1 MKLKS
6 KNTSG
11 SNHQHALLS
20 PSSARKW
27 LSCPAA
33 LACEIGLPNE
43 SGQAAVN
50 GTVMHL
56 VAETVINRVIKGE
69 DIRADTYKG
78 VYALNEGKGPIKAL
92 VKPEK
97 GAVLI
102 TDDFVSQVN
111 KYVDYCRPIIDAAE
125 LIEVESR
132 VNLTRVLHPGVEL
145 NGNTLHTFGTA
156 DLVAL
161 LPSYH
166 KTLNQEFVLDTE
178 DDGTA
183 YTLIVGDLKTGRHKV
198 LAKENKQM
206 MLYALG
212 LLRAYKRLY
221 DITAV
226 RLVIFQPYAGGA
238 DEWDTTPEALEQFG
252 KFAQGRALK
261 AIDAFQRGKKGLK
274 PADFRPGN
282 VQCQWCRFSEK
293 CNAKRKVASRA
304 VESDL
309 EDDTQQSA
317 EEALKAVHKFC
328 NDADYMDVWDDVSP
342 ADILRLIPDFD
353 GRPAKTVKA
362 KTDPSEISLDQL
374 KAEWDKLP
382 LMRQHIADIEKAMY
396 AALMR
401 GEVVDGLKLVE
412 GRPGSRSWSDEEAVN
427 QFRAN
432 HPNGYLL
439 DKTVPVNP
447 TEAEKI
453 IGKEDPEL
461 WAELSKL
468 VTRKPGQPYIAAAN
482 DKRPAWTPATDNDL
496 AN

>member
-11 SNHQHALLS
+11 SNQEHALLS

-27 LSCPAA
+27 MACPAA
-33 LACEIGLPNE
+33 LACEFGIPNE

-50 GTVMHL
+50 GTCMHL
-56 VAETVINRVIKGE
+56 VAETVLNRVIKGE

-92 VKPEK
+92 TKPEK

-125 LIEVESR
+125 LVEVESR

-145 NGNTLHTFGTA
+145 NGAPLQTFGTA
-156 DLVAL
+156 DLVAVM
-161 LPSYH
+161 P
-166 KTLNQEFVLDTE
+166 
-178 DDGTA
+178 DGM
-183 YTLIVGDLKTGRHKV
+183 LIVGDLKTGRHKV

-212 LLRAYKRLY
+212 LLRKLKRLY

-238 DEWDTTPEALEQFG
+238 DEWDTTPEALELFG
-252 KFAQGRALK
+252 KFASKAALK
-261 AIDAFQRGKKGLK
+261 AIDAFERGKKGLK

-282 VQCQWCRFSEK
+282 DACQWCRFAEM
-293 CNAKRKVASRA
+293 CLAKSRA
-304 VESDL
+304 VKESD
-309 EDDTQQSA
+309 
-317 EEALKAVHKFC
+317 
-328 NDADYMDVWDDVSP
+328 P
-342 ADILRLIPDFD
+342 ADFACDME
-353 GRPAKTVKA
+353 T
-362 KTDPSEISLDQL
+362 EMSLDQL

-401 GEVVDGLKLVE
+401 GEQVEGLKLVE
-412 GRPGSRSWSDEEAVN
+412 GKMGNRAWGDLAAVEEYVN
-427 QFRAN
+427 GR
-432 HPNGYLL
+432 GGGL
-439 DKTVPVNP
+439 DKLMYKQSLLSP
-447 TEAEKI
+447 TEAEKV
-453 IGKEDPEL
+453 L
-461 WAELSKL
+461 AEEWFDTWDILKRHI
-468 VTRKPGQPYIAAAN
+468 TRKPGQPSIATAD
-482 DKRPAWTPATDNDL
+482 DKRPAWTPVSDDDL
-496 AN
+496 SN

>member
-11 SNHQHALLS
+11 SNQEHALLS
-20 PSSARKW
+20 PSSAKKW
-27 LSCPAA
+27 LNCPAA
-33 LACEIGLPNE
+33 LACEFGLPNE

-56 VAETVINRVIKGE
+56 VAETVLNRIIKGE

-92 VKPEK
+92 TKPEK

-111 KYVDYCRPIIDAAE
+111 KYVDYCRPIIDASE
-125 LIEVESR
+125 LVEVESR

-145 NGNTLHTFGTA
+145 NGAPLQTFGTA
-156 DLVAL
+156 DLVAVMPRL
-161 LPSYH
+161 IV
-166 KTLNQEFVLDTE
+166 KADDVDT
-178 DDGTA
+178 G
-183 YTLIVGDLKTGRHKV
+183 YMLIVGDLKTGRHKV

-212 LLRAYKRLY
+212 LLRKLKRLY

-238 DEWDTTPEALEQFG
+238 DEWDTTPEALELFG
-252 KFAQGRALK
+252 KFASKAALK
-261 AIDAFQRGKKGLK
+261 AIDAFERGKKGLK

-282 VQCQWCRFSEK
+282 DACQWCRFAEK
-293 CNAKRKVASRA
+293 CNAKRKSASA
-304 VESDL
+304 EAESDL
-309 EDDTQQSA
+309 SDDST
-317 EEALKAVHKFC
+317 E
-328 NDADYMDVWDDVSP
+328 M
-342 ADILRLIPDFD
+342 
-353 GRPAKTVKA
+353 T
-362 KTDPSEISLDQL
+362 LDQL

-401 GEVVDGLKLVE
+401 GEQVEGLKLVE
-412 GRPGSRSWSDEEAVN
+412 GRPGNRSWSDAEAVEKLVEEN
-427 QFRAN
+427 NIAA
-432 HPNGYLL
+432 H
-439 DKTVPVNP
+439 KTVLLSP
-447 TEAEKI
+447 TELEKVLM
-453 IGKEDPEL
+453 KDDWLKFE
-461 WAELSKL
+461 AH
-468 VTRKPGQPYIAAAN
+468 VTRKPGQPSIATAD
-482 DKRPAWTPATDNDL
+482 DKRPAWTPVSDDDL
-496 AN
+496 SN

>member
-11 SNHQHALLS
+11 SNQEHALLS
-20 PSSARKW
+20 PSSAKKW
-27 LSCPAA
+27 LNCPAA
-33 LACEIGLPNE
+33 LACEFGLPNE

-56 VAETVINRVIKGE
+56 VAETVLNRVIKGE

-78 VYALNEGKGPIKAL
+78 VYTLNEGKGPIKAL

-125 LIEVESR
+125 LVEVESR

-145 NGNTLHTFGTA
+145 NGAQLQTFGTA

-161 LPSYH
+161 W
-166 KTLNQEFVLDTE
+166 EIG
-178 DDGTA
+178 DGYA
-183 YTLIVGDLKTGRHKV
+183 LLVGDLKTGRHKV

-212 LLRAYKRLY
+212 LLRKLKRLY

-238 DEWDTTPEALEQFG
+238 DEWDTTPEALELFG
-252 KFAQGRALK
+252 KFAQKAALK
-261 AIDAFQRGKKGLK
+261 AIDAFERGKKGLK
-274 PADFRPGN
+274 PSDFRPGN
-282 VQCQWCRFSEK
+282 GQCQWCRFSEK
-293 CNAKRKVASRA
+293 CMAKRKVASVEA
-304 VESDL
+304 ESDL
-309 EDDTQQSA
+309 SDDST
-317 EEALKAVHKFC
+317 EMTLE
-328 NDADYMDVWDDVSP
+328 
-342 ADILRLIPDFD
+342 
-353 GRPAKTVKA
+353 
-362 KTDPSEISLDQL
+362 QL

-396 AALMR
+396 AALMS
-401 GEVVDGLKLVE
+401 GEQVEGLKLVE
-412 GRPGSRSWSDEEAVN
+412 GRPGNRSWSDADKIEA
-427 QFRAN
+427 FAKE
-432 HPNGYLL
+432 HAIEDLL
-439 DKTVPVNP
+439 HKSVLLSP
-447 TEAEKI
+447 TEAEKVMD
-453 IGKEDPEL
+453 GAGWEL
-461 WAELSKL
+461 LSPF
-468 VTRKPGQPYIAAAN
+468 VTRKPGQPSIATAD
-482 DKRPAWTPATDNDL
+482 DKRPAWMPVSDDDL
-496 AN
+496 SN

>member
-1 MKLKS
+1 MKLKP

-11 SNHQHALLS
+11 SNQEHALLS
-20 PSSARKW
+20 PSSAKKW
-27 LSCPAA
+27 LNCPAA
-33 LACEIGLPNE
+33 LACEFGLPNG

-56 VAETVINRVIKGE
+56 VAETVLNRVIKGE
-69 DIRADTYKG
+69 DITADTYKG

-92 VKPEK
+92 VTPEK

-125 LIEVESR
+125 LVEVESR
-132 VNLTRVLHPGVEL
+132 VNLTRVLHPGAEL
-145 NGNTLHTFGTA
+145 NGEPLHTFGTA
-156 DLVAL
+156 DLIAVM
-161 LPSYH
+161 PSAPH
-166 KTLNQEFVLDTE
+166 DC
-178 DDGTA
+178 GTGHM
-183 YTLIVGDLKTGRHKV
+183 LIVGDLKTGRHKV

-212 LLRAYKRLY
+212 LLRVYKRLY

-282 VQCQWCRFSEK
+282 SACEWCKFSEK
-293 CNAKRKVASRA
+293 CSARSKSATKT

-309 EDDTQQSA
+309 SDEIEMTDEQIVA
-317 EEALKAVHKFC
+317 EYLKL
-328 NDADYMDVWDDVSP
+328 DV
-342 ADILRLIPDFD
+342 
-353 GRPAKTVKA
+353 
-362 KTDPSEISLDQL
+362 
-374 KAEWDKLP
+374 
-382 LMRQHIADIEKAMY
+382 MRQHISDIEKAMY
-396 AALMR
+396 KLLMNK
-401 GEVVDGLKLVE
+401 GATGGFKLVE
-412 GRPGSRSWSDEEAVN
+412 GKMGNRSWDNAEDVGDLVSQWGIEDLMSKQVM
-427 QFRAN
+427 
-432 HPNGYLL
+432 L
-439 DKTVPVNP
+439 TP
-447 TEAEKI
+447 TEAEKVMKGHDKWDLLQVRI
-453 IGKEDPEL
+453 
-461 WAELSKL
+461 
-468 VTRKPGQPYIAAAN
+468 TRKPGQPSIATAD
-482 DKRPAWTPATDNDL
+482 DKRPAWTPATDDDL

>member
-11 SNHQHALLS
+11 SNQEHALLS
-20 PSSARKW
+20 PSSAKKW
-27 LSCPAA
+27 LNCPAA
-33 LACEIGLPNE
+33 LACEFGLPNE

-56 VAETVINRVIKGE
+56 VAETVLNRVIKGE

-92 VKPEK
+92 AKPEK

-111 KYVDYCRPIIDAAE
+111 KYVNYCRPIIDAAE
-125 LIEVESR
+125 LVEVESR

-145 NGNTLHTFGTA
+145 NDNLLQTFGTA

-161 LPSYH
+161 MPRHSPLPS
-166 KTLNQEFVLDTE
+166 L
-178 DDGTA
+178 DGTC
-183 YTLIVGDLKTGRHKV
+183 TLIVGDLKTGRHKV
-198 LAKENKQM
+198 LARENKQM

-212 LLRAYKRLY
+212 LLRVYKRLY

-252 KFAQGRALK
+252 KFARGRALK

-282 VQCQWCRFSEK
+282 DACQWCRFAEK
-293 CNAKRKVASRA
+293 CTAKSRA
-304 VESDL
+304 VKETDPQDGACDL
-309 EDDTQQSA
+309 ET
-317 EEALKAVHKFC
+317 E
-328 NDADYMDVWDDVSP
+328 M
-342 ADILRLIPDFD
+342 
-353 GRPAKTVKA
+353 
-362 KTDPSEISLDQL
+362 SLDQL
-374 KAEWDKLP
+374 KVEYDKLP

-401 GEVVDGLKLVE
+401 GEQVEGLKLVE
-412 GRPGSRSWSDEEAVN
+412 GRPGNRSWDNAEDVGDLVSQWGIEDLMSKQVM
-427 QFRAN
+427 
-432 HPNGYLL
+432 L
-439 DKTVPVNP
+439 TP
-447 TEAEKI
+447 TEAEKVMK
-453 IGKEDPEL
+453 GHEKWEL
-461 WAELSKL
+461 LEARI
-468 VTRKPGQPYIAAAN
+468 TRKQGQPSIATTD
-482 DKRPAWTPATDNDL
+482 DKRPAWTPATDSDL
-496 AN
+496 ED

>member
-1 MKLKS
+1 MKIKAKV
-6 KNTSG
+6 KN
-11 SNHQHALLS
+11 SNQSHALLS
-20 PSSARKW
+20 PSGSAKW
-27 LSCPAA
+27 LGCPAS
-33 LACEIGLPNE
+33 LICEYDIPNT
-43 SGQAAVN
+43 SGAAAVN
-50 GTVMHL
+50 GTCMHSL
-56 VAETVINRVIKGE
+56 AETVLTRVIKGE
-69 DIRADTYKG
+69 HKITADTYKG

-92 VKPEK
+92 AKPEK

-212 LLRAYKRLY
+212 LLRVYKRLY
-221 DITAV
+221 DITSV

-282 VQCQWCRFSEK
+282 DACQWCRFAEK
-293 CNAKRKVASRA
+293 CNAKRKVASREI
-304 VESDL
+304 ESDL
-309 EDDTQQSA
+309 ADDST
-317 EEALKAVHKFC
+317 E
-328 NDADYMDVWDDVSP
+328 M
-342 ADILRLIPDFD
+342 
-353 GRPAKTVKA
+353 
-362 KTDPSEISLDQL
+362 SLDQL
-374 KAEWDKLP
+374 KAEYDKLP

-401 GEVVDGLKLVE
+401 GEKVPGLKLVE
-412 GRPGSRSWSDEEAVN
+412 GREGNRAWADVEAVKETISK
-427 QFRAN
+427 FEL
-432 HPNGYLL
+432 GYEMMHKEVLM
-439 DKTVPVNP
+439 TP
-447 TEAEKI
+447 TEAEKQHK
-453 IGKEDPEL
+453 GSEL
-461 WAELSKL
+461 WDSLEKH
-468 VTRKPGQPYIAAAN
+468 VTRKPGQPSIATAD
-482 DKRPAWTPATDNDL
+482 DKRPAWTPATDDDL

>member
-11 SNHQHALLS
+11 SNQEHALLS
-20 PSSARKW
+20 PSSAKKW
-27 LSCPAA
+27 LNCPAA
-33 LACEIGLPNE
+33 LACEFGIPNE

-56 VAETVINRVIKGE
+56 VAETVLNRVIKGE

-125 LIEVESR
+125 LVEVESR
-132 VNLTRVLHPGVEL
+132 VNLTRVLHPERRLRMPTSGGGLLTDEPL
-145 NGNTLHTFGTA
+145 ATFGTA
-156 DLVAL
+156 DLVAVM
-161 LPSYH
+161 P
-166 KTLNQEFVLDTE
+166 
-178 DDGTA
+178 DGM
-183 YTLIVGDLKTGRHKV
+183 LIVGDLKTGRHKV

-212 LLRAYKRLY
+212 LLRKLKRLY

-238 DEWDTTPEALEQFG
+238 DEWDTTPEALEIFG
-252 KFAQGRALK
+252 RFAQGRALK
-261 AIDAFQRGKKGLK
+261 AIDAFERGKKGLK

-282 VQCQWCRFSEK
+282 DACQWCRFAEK
-293 CNAKRKVASRA
+293 CNAKRKTASA
-304 VESDL
+304 EAESDL
-309 EDDTQQSA
+309 SDDST
-317 EEALKAVHKFC
+317 E
-328 NDADYMDVWDDVSP
+328 M
-342 ADILRLIPDFD
+342 
-353 GRPAKTVKA
+353 T
-362 KTDPSEISLDQL
+362 LDQL
-374 KAEWDKLP
+374 KAEWGKLP

-401 GEVVDGLKLVE
+401 GEQVEGLKLVE
-412 GRPGSRSWSDEEAVN
+412 GRPGNRSWSDIDKVTEI
-427 QFRAN
+427 AN
-432 HPNGYLL
+432 DWPMVMYKSSLL
-439 DKTVPVNP
+439 SP
-447 TEAEKI
+447 TEAEK
-453 IGKEDPEL
+453 
-461 WAELSKL
+461 ALSPDTWKL
-468 VTRKPGQPYIAAAN
+468 LEPFITRKPGQPSIATAD
-482 DKRPAWTPATDNDL
+482 DKRPAWTPVSDEDL
-496 AN
+496 A

>member
-11 SNHQHALLS
+11 SNQEHALLS

-33 LACEIGLPNE
+33 LACEFGLPNE

-56 VAETVINRVIKGE
+56 VAETVLNRVIKGE

-125 LIEVESR
+125 MVEVESR
-132 VNLTRVLHPGVEL
+132 VNLTRVLHPGRDLRAPDLPAPVPL
-145 NGNTLHTFGTA
+145 QTFGTA
-156 DLVAL
+156 DLVAVM
-161 LPSYH
+161 P
-166 KTLNQEFVLDTE
+166 
-178 DDGTA
+178 DGM
-183 YTLIVGDLKTGRHKV
+183 LIVGDLKTGRHKV

-212 LLRAYKRLY
+212 LLRKFKRLY
-221 DITAV
+221 EITAV

-238 DEWDTTPEALEQFG
+238 DEWDTTPEALGQFG

-261 AIDAFQRGKKGLK
+261 AIDAFERGKKGLK
-274 PADFRPGN
+274 PADFRPSNDG
-282 VQCQWCRFSEK
+282 CMWCRFAEK
-293 CNAKRKVASRA
+293 CNAKRKVATCE

-309 EDDTQQSA
+309 SDDST
-317 EEALKAVHKFC
+317 
-328 NDADYMDVWDDVSP
+328 
-342 ADILRLIPDFD
+342 
-353 GRPAKTVKA
+353 
-362 KTDPSEISLDQL
+362 EITIDQL
-374 KAEWDKLP
+374 KAEWDQLP

-401 GEVVDGLKLVE
+401 GEHVEGLKLVE
-412 GRPGSRSWSDEEAVN
+412 GRPGNRSWSDKAMIEKIVDGDDLMYKRE
-427 QFRAN
+427 
-432 HPNGYLL
+432 LL
-439 DKTVPVNP
+439 SP
-447 TEAEKI
+447 TEAEKVLSE
-453 IGKEDPEL
+453 GK
-461 WAELSKL
+461 WAALSGY
-468 VTRKPGQPYIAAAN
+468 VTRKPGQPSIATAD
-482 DKRPAWTPATDNDL
+482 DKRQAWSPVSDDDL
-496 AN
+496 SN